1 MTVSVAFVH
10 FALAGV
16 LQRGES
22 CERWLQAAGI
32 SAEQLAAP
40 KGRVTLAQY
49 AALGRA
55 MMAERDDEAFGLL
68 PRPARR
74 GGVALQLRAALGA
87 PTLEVAIRRIAHVF
101 RLLYEV
107 IALELVRD
115 GPLAG
120 LVLRVT
126 DPALPPSQF
135 RDALVLRVYWQLL
148 AWLVGNRLPPVR
160 FDFSFPRPADAEG
173 YMRIFPAPWRFGAPA
188 SALWFEA
195 SWLKL
200 PPCRDQAAL
209 RDFLNDGLMYVL
221 LPRRDG
227 EISRRVRAYLERT
240 RPAWP
245 DLDAV
250 ARALHMSDSTL
261 QRHLSNEGTSFQ
273 AIKDGLRRDVAIF
286 RLNTSEVPLGRLA
299 AELGFS
305 ESSSF
310 QRAFKGWTG
319 CSPGVY
325 RRIGR
330 G

>member
-1 MTVSVAFVH
+1 MTVSVDFVH
-10 FALAGV
+10 FLLAGAM
-16 LQRGES
+16 QRGES
-22 CERWLQAAGI
+22 CERWLQSAGI
-32 SAEQLAAP
+32 NPEQLASP

-55 MMAERDDEAFGLL
+55 MITERDDEALGVL
-68 PRPARR
+68 PRPARS
-74 GGVALQLRAALGA
+74 GGIALQMRAAIGA

-107 IALELVRD
+107 LALELVRE

-135 RDALVLRVYWQLL
+135 RDGLVLRVYWQLL
-148 AWLVGNRLPPVR
+148 AWLVASRLPPVR
-160 FDFSFPRPADAEG
+160 FDFSYPRPADTGG
-173 YMRIFPAPWRFGAPA
+173 YMRIFPAPWQFGAPA

-200 PPCRDQAAL
+200 PPCRDEAAL
-209 RDFLNDGLMYVL
+209 REFLADGVMNML
-221 LPRRDG
+221 LPRRYG
-227 EISRRVRAYLERT
+227 AFTGRVRAQLERM

-250 ARALHMSDSTL
+250 ARALHMSDSSL
-261 QRHLSNEGTSFQ
+261 QRHLASEGKSFQ
-273 AIKDGLRRDVAIF
+273 AIKDDLRRDVAIF
-286 RLNTSEVPLGRLA
+286 RLNTSDVPLTRLA
-299 AELGFS
+299 TELGFS

-319 CSPGVY
+319 CSPGAY

>member
-1 MTVSVAFVH
+1 
-10 FALAGV
+10 
-16 LQRGES
+16 
-22 CERWLQAAGI
+22 
-32 SAEQLAAP
+32 
-40 KGRVTLAQY
+40 
-49 AALGRA
+49 
-55 MMAERDDEAFGLL
+55 
-68 PRPARR
+68 
-74 GGVALQLRAALGA
+74 
-87 PTLEVAIRRIAHVF
+87 
-101 RLLYEV
+101 
-107 IALELVRD
+107 
-115 GPLAG
+115 
-120 LVLRVT
+120 
-126 DPALPPSQF
+126 
-135 RDALVLRVYWQLL
+135 
-148 AWLVGNRLPPVR
+148 
-160 FDFSFPRPADAEG
+160 
-173 YMRIFPAPWRFGAPA
+173 MRIFPAPWRFGAPA

-227 EISRRVRAYLERT
+227 EISGRVRAYLERT

-250 ARALHMSDSTL
+250 ARAMNMSDSSL